1 MEYLIK
7 NTILNKDLSKIVYS
21 YVDYS
26 VNNLVKNLSKERI
39 NFVVYMDGDIM
50 DNLLMAIRFGHKGF
64 FIPSSYP
71 EIYESIKE
79 LVKFDDRIEFSNSSD
94 KFFIGLKILDN
105 KIYKYCD
112 ITLLGSLKI
121 RIKN

>member
-1 MEYLIK
+1 MEYLTK

-71 EIYESIKE
+71 EI
-79 LVKFDDRIEFSNSSD
+79 
-94 KFFIGLKILDN
+94 
-105 KIYKYCD
+105 
-112 ITLLGSLKI
+112 
-121 RIKN
+121 